1 MLTSLAGFE
10 ALLRGKSVTCYG
22 QPFYAGWGLTQDLQP
37 PARRSRRLDIDELV
51 YGALIAYPLY
61 LSRDGRGLIS
71 PEEAIDALLA
81 WRQRTGGREPWWRGI
96 YRVFLRRI
104 AGVR

>member
-1 MLTSLAGFE
+1 LE
-10 ALLRGKSVTCYG
+10 
-22 QPFYAGWGLTQDLQP
+22 PH
-37 PARRSRRLDIDELV
+37 ARRHRRLALDELV

-61 LSRDGRGLIS
+61 LSRDGKGLIS
-71 PEEAIDALLA
+71 PEAAIDALLA

-96 YRVFLRRI
+96 ARVFVRRI